1 MGGARI
7 RWGRAWNTRVIRL
20 RTLVV
25 SRVSKVPVS
34 QVPVSQVPV
43 SQVPSSNVPV
53 SNVPVSKVPV
63 SRVPVSNV
71 PVSNVPV
78 SNVLVSKFPVSNVP
92 VSRVPVSNVPVSN
105 VPVSKN
111 PHKIGLKKP
120 VESKSKSI
128 QCTSAYEL
136 RWCMS
141 RVSNVR
147 HLRWYGEWLL
157 VPVLVSLMVIFFNS
171 QYGKDRK

>member
-1 MGGARI
+1 MG
-7 RWGRAWNTRVIRL
+7 

-63 SRVPVSNV
+63 SRV
-71 PVSNVPV
+71 
-78 SNVLVSKFPVSNVP
+78 PVSNVP

-157 VPVLVSLMVIFFNS
+157 VPVLVSVMIIFFNS
-171 QYGKDRK
+171 QYG